1 MSKRK
6 KHKKSKSS
14 RNNNAV
20 KNTPTQPAEAKTQT
34 AEAKTQTAEAA
45 SVRPANDDTQPDTK
59 ANELAAT
66 KPQNKANKVVMSD
79 VAYSLILL
87 GIIIAVFVVLML
99 LMSNRAISDSFYG
112 IIKIKI

>member
-14 RNNNAV
+14 RKSNVV
-20 KNTPTQPAEAKTQT
+20 KNTSSQPAQVKTT
-34 AEAKTQTAEAA
+34 EVVSDT
-45 SVRPANDDTQPDTK
+45 SANNQTQPDTK
-59 ANELAAT
+59 ANEPSVT
-66 KPQNKANKVVMSD
+66 KPQDKANKVVMSD

-87 GIIIAVFVVLML
+87 AIIIAVFVGLML

>member
-14 RNNNAV
+14 RKNNVV
-20 KNTPTQPAEAKTQT
+20 KNTSTQPAQVKTTEVVSTSQ
-34 AEAKTQTAEAA
+34 
-45 SVRPANDDTQPDTK
+45 ANDQVQSDVRVD
-59 ANELAAT
+59 ELAVA
-66 KPQNKANKVVMSD
+66 KPQDKANKVVMSD

-87 GIIIAVFVVLML
+87 AIIIAVFVVLML

>member
-34 AEAKTQTAEAA
+34 AEAA
-45 SVRPANDDTQPDTK
+45 SVRPANDVTQPDTK

>member
-20 KNTPTQPAEAKTQT
+20 KNTPTQP

>member
-14 RNNNAV
+14 RKSNVV
-20 KNTPTQPAEAKTQT
+20 KNTTIAAKPNKATDLSTSSLLT
-34 AEAKTQTAEAA
+34 AQLKTKIE
-45 SVRPANDDTQPDTK
+45 
-59 ANELAAT
+59 ANEPIP
-66 KPQNKANKVVMSD
+66 KEPKNKTNKIVMAD
-79 VAYSLILL
+79 VTYSLVLL
-87 GIIIAVFVVLML
+87 ATIIAVFAVLML

>member
-20 KNTPTQPAEAKTQT
+20 KNTPTQPAEAKTQP
-34 AEAKTQTAEAA
+34 QTAEAA
-45 SVRPANDDTQPDTK
+45 SVRPANDVAQPDTK

-87 GIIIAVFVVLML
+87 AIIIAVFVVLML

>member
-34 AEAKTQTAEAA
+34 AEAA
-45 SVRPANDDTQPDTK
+45 SVRPANDVAQPDTK

>member
-14 RNNNAV
+14 RKGNVV
-20 KNTPTQPAEAKTQT
+20 KNTSTQPAQVKTSEVVSDT
-34 AEAKTQTAEAA
+34 
-45 SVRPANDDTQPDTK
+45 SANNHTQPDTK
-59 ANELAAT
+59 ANEPAVA
-66 KPQNKANKVVMSD
+66 KPQYKANKAVMSD

-87 GIIIAVFVVLML
+87 GIIIAVFVGLML